1 MYAVL
6 QHNAANETQ
15 AASAFPVSAAMSNYC
30 TTARQGAKND
40 RDYGAR
46 HPVLRDSIV
55 LHHGCVLAYGQ
66 RAPRAPHRKCRESVA
81 GILTEKSRGD
91 VAPTYPGF
99 VPVRTGHVSEPATSF
114 FFKKLFSRIAAGF
127 RFAWRAA
134 EFECEDRPTRDTP
147 ERGRYCL
154 ASATSST
161 TCASRSVRIHLRSFM
176 PAMQFTL
183 CARAS
188 WPGRSD
194 APACTCTT
202 CFLQSAH
209 W

>member
-15 AASAFPVSAAMSNYC
+15 AASAFPVSAAMSNYS

-81 GILTEKSRGD
+81 GILTEKSLGD

-114 FFKKLFSRIAAGF
+114 FSRNSS
-127 RFAWRAA
+127 
-134 EFECEDRPTRDTP
+134 DRPPASDSQGALQSLNVRGESAYPNTP
-147 ERGRYCL
+147 DPRRYCL

-161 TCASRSVRIHLRSFM
+161 TFASRSVRIHLRSFM
-176 PAMQFTL
+176 CCGAIHSLRPRKLAGSL
-183 CARAS
+183 
-188 WPGRSD
+188 
-194 APACTCTT
+194 
-202 CFLQSAH
+202 
-209 W
+209 

>member
-15 AASAFPVSAAMSNYC
+15 AASAFPVSAAMSNYS

-81 GILTEKSRGD
+81 GILTEKSLGD
-91 VAPTYPGF
+91 VAARTW
-99 VPVRTGHVSEPATSF
+99 VRTCHVSEPATSF
-114 FFKKLFSRIAAGF
+114 FSRNSS
-127 RFAWRAA
+127 
-134 EFECEDRPTRDTP
+134 DRPPASDS
-147 ERGRYCL
+147 RG
-154 ASATSST
+154 A
-161 TCASRSVRIHLRSFM
+161 
-176 PAMQFTL
+176 
-183 CARAS
+183 
-188 WPGRSD
+188 
-194 APACTCTT
+194 
-202 CFLQSAH
+202 LQSLNVRNRRTRILLTRGVITLLRPPARQPLLLARSSNTLALIH
-209 W
+209 ACDAIHSLRPRKLAGSL